1 MNIALVIIIVTLTG
15 AGMYLWGYAKALKEC
30 KKDMEILEK
39 ALKEL
44 RETVYGRDINVRTN
58 R

>member
-1 MNIALVIIIVTLTG
+1 MNIALVVVIATLIG
-15 AGMYLWGYAKALKEC
+15 SGMYLWGYANALKEC

-44 RETVYGRDINVRTN
+44 RETVYGKGV
-58 R
+58 